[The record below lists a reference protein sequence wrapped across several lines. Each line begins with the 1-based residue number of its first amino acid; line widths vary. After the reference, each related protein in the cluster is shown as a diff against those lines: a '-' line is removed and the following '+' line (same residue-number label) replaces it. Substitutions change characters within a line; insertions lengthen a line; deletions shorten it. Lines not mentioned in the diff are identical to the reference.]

1 MERTFFF
8 GVLPSKYSGSVA
20 GRNADSAKRKAY
32 FLGKRISASL
42 LYTLPETNIL
52 VELSLILGV
61 WGGMRAGFGLGVF
74 GNSAA
79 KFINTVYGS
88 LEYNAMEY
96 YTTNVMP
103 RAIYT
108 KDHNAIVER
117 LKKARIEAGLGQVE
131 VAKKLG
137 KTQSYL
143 SKIESGQRRFDV
155 LQLKEFAKIYNKP
168 LDYFVK

>member
-1 MERTFFF
+1 MFIH
-8 GVLPSKYSGSVA
+8 
-20 GRNADSAKRKAY
+20 RK
-32 FLGKRISASL
+32 LTCS
-42 LYTLPETNIL
+42 EL
-52 VELSLILGV
+52 VELLTFSHSGSPSAVFLRG
-61 WGGMRAGFGLGVF
+61 RTGFL
-74 GNSAA
+74 AA
-79 KFINTVYGS
+79 ALFINTVYGS

-96 YTTNVMP
+96 YTNNVMP

-155 LQLKEFAKIYNKP
+155 LQLKEFAKIYKKP
-168 LDYFVK
+168 LDFFVK